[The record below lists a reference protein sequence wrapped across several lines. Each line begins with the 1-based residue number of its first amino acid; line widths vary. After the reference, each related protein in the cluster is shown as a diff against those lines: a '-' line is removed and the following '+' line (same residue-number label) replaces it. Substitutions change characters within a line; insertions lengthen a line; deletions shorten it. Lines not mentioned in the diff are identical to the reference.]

1 MKINI
6 KKLGIETE
14 VDAEEVAKKV
24 IDNHEKDWK
33 EKFDT
38 KHNAKKE
45 IMELKHKYKL
55 EEQRKNPQNI
65 DLQLEDKKKI
75 EVLEREKEKNSIEKL
90 KRKSKSRVKI
100 ASIILL
106 FVYGMFCIVGFKDSH
121 IISAIISLIQV
132 IFAIISIL
140 TSMELCK
147 LFENDYKLFFILSI
161 IMIIP
166 WLAFAV

>member
-75 EVLEREKEKNSIEKL
+75 EVLEREKEKNSIENL